1 MAIPSNFGTDYSR
14 FFVDDGSPVPFPN
27 PANDGQRVINA
38 RSRAERAGQPIG
50 SGRLNPKT
58 GKLEDPDSGFMRY
71 IGEHPYVGAAMALAP
86 GAAFALPGLMGGGAA
101 ASGSAGAAGG
111 TTTMV
116 APGIPAVAGT
126 GAGITAPLGGVTAA
140 GAGAGT
146 AAAAGGGSMLDKLK
160 KSLTSTEGMASL
172 ASLIPMLA
180 MAGGGNSGG
189 GANGPGSEE
198 LRRIQAIT
206 EARMRRADPL
216 HQVAVQ
222 LAYGRAPVSARQ
234 GVDLNNVRLPE

>member
-101 ASGSAGAAGG
+101 ASGAGG

-126 GAGITAPLGGVTAA
+126 GAGVTAPLGGVTAA
-140 GAGAGT
+140 ATG
-146 AAAAGGGSMLDKLK
+146 AAAGGGSMLDKLK

-180 MAGGGNSGG
+180 MAGGGGG
-189 GANGPGSEE
+189 GDVNGQGSDE

-234 GVDLNNVRLPE
+234 GVELNNVRLPE